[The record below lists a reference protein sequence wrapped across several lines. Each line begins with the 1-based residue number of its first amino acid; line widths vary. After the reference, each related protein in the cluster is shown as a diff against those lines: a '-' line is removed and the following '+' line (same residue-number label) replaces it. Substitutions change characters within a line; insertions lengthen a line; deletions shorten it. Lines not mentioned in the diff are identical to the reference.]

1 MSHYLYG
8 AGGHGKVVLD
18 AWQKS
23 KGSCVAFIDDKPLL
37 EWARLPVLSPDITPE
52 NASLH
57 LAIGNSSVREK
68 LATKLKQHVFF
79 NVIHPTASIAL
90 SSTLTEGGSFFAANT
105 VVGPDTKIGIHTII
119 NHGAI
124 IDHDC
129 LVEDFCH
136 VAPNAVLGGGV
147 QIGKHV
153 LIGAGA
159 VVLPGLHIASHVTIG
174 AGAVVTK
181 NITTPGTYVGAP
193 AIPLLLK
200 SK

>member
-23 KGSCVAFIDDKPLL
+23 GNLCTGFIDDKLLL
-37 EWARLPVLSPDITPE
+37 EWARLPVLPPASIPT
-52 NASLH
+52 NAALH
-57 LAIGNSSVREK
+57 LAIGNNAVREK
-68 LATKLKQHVFF
+68 LSLALNKHAFF
-79 NVIHPTASIAL
+79 NVIHPLASIAA
-90 SSTLTEGGSFFAANT
+90 SARIKEGGSFLAAYAII
-105 VVGPDTKIGIHTII
+105 GPDAEIGLYTII

-129 LVEDFCH
+129 RVANFCH

-147 QIGKHV
+147 SIGHHV

-159 VVLPGLHIASHVTIG
+159 VVLPGLRIADHVTIG

-181 NITTPGTYVGAP
+181 DILNAGTYVGTP
-193 AIPLLLK
+193 ARTL
-200 SK
+200 S

>member
-23 KGSCVAFIDDKPLL
+23 GNACVGFVDDKSLQ
-37 EWARLPVLSPDITPE
+37 EWARLPVFSPASLSSDAI
-52 NASLH
+52 LH
-57 LAIGNSSVREK
+57 LAIGNSMVREK
-68 LATKLKQHVFF
+68 LSLAFNNHAFF
-79 NVIHPTASIAL
+79 NVIHPMASIA
-90 SSTLTEGGSFFAANT
+90 SSARVNEGGSFLAAYAIIGPEAQ
-105 VVGPDTKIGIHTII
+105 VGLHTII

-129 LVEDFCH
+129 NVGNFCH
-136 VAPNAVLGGGV
+136 IAPNAVLGGGV
-147 QIGKHV
+147 SVGNHV

-159 VVLPGLHIASHVTIG
+159 VVLPGLRIADHVTIG

-181 NITTPGTYVGAP
+181 DILNAGIYVGTP
-193 AIPLLLK
+193 ARTIG
-200 SK
+200 

>member
-23 KGSCVAFIDDKPLL
+23 GNSCVGFVDDKSLQ
-37 EWARLPVLSPDITPE
+37 EWGRLPVFSRASLSSDAI
-52 NASLH
+52 LH
-57 LAIGNSSVREK
+57 LAIGNSTVREK
-68 LATKLKQHVFF
+68 LSQAFNNHIFF
-79 NVIHPTASIAL
+79 NVIHPMASIAG
-90 SSTLTEGGSFFAANT
+90 TARVNEGGSFLAAYSII
-105 VVGPDTKIGIHTII
+105 GPDAEIGLHTIV

-129 LVEDFCH
+129 KVANFCH

-147 QIGKHV
+147 TIGNHV

-159 VVLPGLHIASHVTIG
+159 VVLPGLRIADHVTIG

-181 NITTPGTYVGAP
+181 DILNAGTYVGTP
-193 AIPLLLK
+193 ARTL
-200 SK
+200 S

>member
-23 KGSCVAFIDDKPLL
+23 GNSCVGFVDDKSLS
-37 EWARLPVLSPDITPE
+37 EWARLPVLPPAAIPDH
-52 NASLH
+52 AALH
-57 LAIGNSSVREK
+57 LAIGNNAVREK
-68 LATKLKQHVFF
+68 LSLALNKHCFF
-79 NVIHPTASIAL
+79 NVIHPLASIAA
-90 SSTLTEGGSFFAANT
+90 SARINEGGTFLAAYT
-105 VVGPDTKIGIHTII
+105 IIGPDAEIGLHSII

-129 LVEDFCH
+129 KVAHFCH

-147 QIGKHV
+147 SIGSHV

-159 VVLPGLHIASHVTIG
+159 VVLPGLRITDHVTIG

-181 NITTPGTYVGAP
+181 DILNAGTYVGTP
-193 AIPLLLK
+193 ARTLR
-200 SK
+200 